1 LGMQEV
7 SESSAVQN
15 MCKELV
21 DQNAQGKWTQF
32 QDLKFFVLNWI
43 KGSCSF
49 GNSML
54 LLKRMGELLSNME
67 VVE

>member
-1 LGMQEV
+1 MRGRGKAGISLKHWEGLGIQEV

-32 QDLKFFVLNWI
+32 QDLKIFVSNWI

-49 GNSML
+49 
-54 LLKRMGELLSNME
+54 
-67 VVE
+67 